1 VSRVDKNL
9 YFFSVPSQ
17 AILLV
22 AAATLAYRTLKTYKS
37 TKIKLKE
44 MKMSQPVVIRMT
56 SSKWQINTDLWTS
69 MTPW

>member
-1 VSRVDKNL
+1 MTRVDKNL

-17 AILLV
+17 AILLA
-22 AAATLAYRTLKTYKS
+22 AAATLAHRTSKTYKS

-44 MKMSQPVVIRMT
+44 MKMSHPVVIRMAG
-56 SSKWQINTDLWTS
+56 SKWQINTDLWTS